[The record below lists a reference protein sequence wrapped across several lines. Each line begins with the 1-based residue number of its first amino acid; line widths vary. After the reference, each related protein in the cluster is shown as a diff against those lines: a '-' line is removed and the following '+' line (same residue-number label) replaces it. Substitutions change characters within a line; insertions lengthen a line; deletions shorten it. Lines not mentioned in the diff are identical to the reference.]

1 MKDVFDSPLIIGL
14 SARHLIAILSGLLLI
29 LSPLLLWTVFCD
41 NGVQRKLDG
50 FELQREVGAFALL
63 LLPLCG
69 LAAMLSGFIHS
80 RFPELRGKKVVLA
93 FGLSIAFLALLAL
106 LATTVQAELWMSNV
120 TGTSFLNNLMP
131 GWYAAL
137 TGTLLLLFALLV
149 PKQKKLFPERE

>member
-14 SARHLIAILSGLLLI
+14 TARNLIAILSGLLLL
-29 LSPLLLWTVFCD
+29 LSPFLLWTVFWD
-41 NGVQRKLDG
+41 NGVQQKLDG

-80 RFPELRGKKVVLA
+80 RFQELRGNRVVLA
-93 FGLSIAFLALLAL
+93 FGFSIVFLAFVAL

-120 TGTSFLNNLMP
+120 AGTSFLNNLML

-137 TGTLLLLFALLV
+137 TGTLLLLFALIV
-149 PKQKKLFPERE
+149 PRQKKLFPERE